1 MKARSLLLI
10 GAAVCTCGG
19 LLIFPRHAV
28 LPLWIVWVLGPLC
41 WYLGASAMFI
51 GAAGSVYSYLKSRR
65 AETPAEPES
74 ETITVIEFLR
84 LAPLGQA
91 PRGITREIP
100 PMGGIV
106 I

>member
-1 MKARSLLLI
+1 MKSRSLLLI
-10 GAAVCTCGG
+10 GTAICTCGG
-19 LLIFPRHAV
+19 LLIFPRHSV
-28 LPLWIVWVLGPLC
+28 LPLWIVWILGPLC

-51 GAAGSVYSYLKSRR
+51 GATGSVYAYLKSRR
-65 AETPAEPES
+65 VPVPAEPES

-84 LAPLGQA
+84 FAPFTHA
-91 PRGITREIP
+91 PRGVTREIP